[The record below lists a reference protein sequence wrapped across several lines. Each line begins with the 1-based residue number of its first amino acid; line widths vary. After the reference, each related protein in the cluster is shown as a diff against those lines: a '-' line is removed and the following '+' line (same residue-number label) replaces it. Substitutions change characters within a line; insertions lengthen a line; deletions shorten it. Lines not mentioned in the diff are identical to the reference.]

1 MAIFPTIGNQVLPSW
16 LNNNDTPFNNSS
28 NLLGVG
34 LGLLSGKNPTEQA
47 AQAATNLYNNR
58 QDARTYNK
66 TLQFLRQ
73 NNPDLAAA
81 VESGALGPGDA
92 YKLFYQQKLKA
103 QEPKGITNIG
113 GFGYNQDTGEWL
125 TPPKSAT
132 ADQETFY
139 GNPIPIQTPQG
150 IQYGQIGSHGT
161 FKPIEI
167 GQGNTFAPA
176 VKSVDTG
183 TGTTFVGPGGVQ
195 VGQPIQK
202 DIAGVANQ
210 KAVGEGQGAATVSL
224 PGATQIATQ
233 VDQQINDLKSDPYL
247 PSMVGS
253 VPYTGGM
260 IQRDDLPDRSPESQ
274 RVRSKI
280 NQLKG
285 GSFLQA
291 RQMLKGG
298 GPITDFEGQKA
309 DNAFNRMNTAQDLKD
324 FNKALD
330 DFNDAV
336 KAGLAKLQ
344 QQAQGNFGVGQSPSS
359 SGAISKG
366 AHPGVTSSGI
376 KFSVEGQ

>member
-1 MAIFPTIGNQVLPSW
+1 MAIFPTLGNQVMPSW
-16 LNNNDTPFNNSS
+16 LTNHSDT
-28 NLLGVG
+28 LLNAGV
-34 LGLLSGKNPTEQA
+34 GLLSGPTANQQA
-47 AQAATNLYNNR
+47 AGLAAGVGQARAKNR
-58 QDARTYNK
+58 TVQW
-66 TLQFLRQ
+66 LRA
-73 NNPDLAAA
+73 NGAEDLAAGVDA
-81 VESGALGPGDA
+81 GDLSGGDA
-92 YKLFYQQKLKA
+92 YQLFYKQKLEA
-103 QEPKGITNIG
+103 QKPKGITNIG

-150 IQYGQIGSHGT
+150 TIQYGQIGSKGSW
-161 FKPIEI
+161 KPIEI

-176 VKSVDTG
+176 VKPVDTG

-260 IQRDDLPDRSPESQ
+260 VQRDDLPDRSPESQ

-309 DNAFNRMNTAQDLKD
+309 DNAFNRMNTAQKLED

-336 KAGLAKLQ
+336 KAGVAKLQ

-359 SGAISKG
+359 SPGA
-366 AHPGVTSSGI
+366 TSSGVKWSI
-376 KFSVEGQ
+376 EQ